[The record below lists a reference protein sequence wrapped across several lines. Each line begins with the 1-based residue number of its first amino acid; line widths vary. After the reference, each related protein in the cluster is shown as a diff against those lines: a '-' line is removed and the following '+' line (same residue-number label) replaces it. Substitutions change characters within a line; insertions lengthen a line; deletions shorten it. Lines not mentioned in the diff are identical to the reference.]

1 MKKYYYELLKQ
12 YIRCNGDIDTL
23 TSFASANGRNAS
35 EAKSNVTRIENLLS
49 AVEIFIGKAV
59 NNKKYL
65 L

>member
-1 MKKYYYELLKQ
+1 MENYYIELLKQ

-35 EAKSNVTRIENLLS
+35 EAKSDVTRIENLLY

-59 NNKKYL
+59 NK
-65 L
+65 